1 MMKVLKSKSR
11 LLLFALLT
19 VFSLLLLGAAKIDK
33 NAKSISANENEAI
46 IKNLIECNSQLYKD
60 SDASWRQILL
70 KKPMFVL
77 RIEASE

>member
-1 MMKVLKSKSR
+1 MMKMLRSKGR

-33 NAKSISANENEAI
+33 KAISVSAKENEAI
-46 IKNLIECNSQLYKD
+46 IKNLIDCNSLYKN
-60 SDASWRQILL
+60 SDASWRRILH
-70 KKPMFVL
+70 KKPMFIL